1 MRIIVSVLAVV
12 LVALPACSSSQ
23 GGGKSRQV
31 RETEELG
38 DLTPRSEDIPQ
49 EIKKIE
55 TFVES
60 PSVILADE
68 GEIYVSKNYQ
78 LEVSL
83 TGDTVTPDIDPGG
96 INERIATGNAQ
107 AVFRNLKIKCDRKL
121 RLRIGDFGT
130 QPFIRMAFKGH
141 CSHIIL
147 GSGGGKHDVRRTDG
161 ILVQN
166 AALRY
171 VDNPTLSMP
180 DIEPAAIRTIRKP

>member
-1 MRIIVSVLAVV
+1 MRIIISILAAV

-23 GGGKSRQV
+23 GGRTSHQD
-31 RETEELG
+31 REMEELG
-38 DLTPRSEDIPQ
+38 DLKPRSEDVPQ
-49 EIKKIE
+49 EVKNIE

-60 PSVILADE
+60 PSVILAEE

-78 LEVSL
+78 LDVSL

-147 GSGGGKHDVRRTDG
+147 GPGDGKHDVRRTDG
-161 ILVQN
+161 IIVQN
-166 AALRY
+166 AALQY
-171 VDNPTLSMP
+171 VDNPSLSMP
-180 DIEPAAIRTIRKP
+180 DIEPVSIRTIRKP